1 MHTRSFSIHQR
12 MPRSV
17 RKDQKRTALQLLAL
31 SGVVRPSDVELPLFD
46 LAAVMGAHHI
56 PPETDLAMGEQLGN
70 GGAKATKR
78 GEVTEEHA
86 V

>member
-31 SGVVRPSDVELPLFD
+31 SGVVRPSDVELRYSTWLRSWEPITFHLKQIWQWVSS
-46 LAAVMGAHHI
+46 LGMA
-56 PPETDLAMGEQLGN
+56 EQRPRSGV
-70 GGAKATKR
+70 R
-78 GEVTEEHA
+78 
-86 V
+86 